1 MVHLITARL
10 DRVRHLVPEL
20 ARFGVVGATGSVVD
34 LGGSALLYGT
44 FHLGPITSKA
54 IALTA
59 ACVVTYLGSRFWT
72 FRHRENQA
80 VHRELILF
88 IVLNAIG
95 LVIAEIV
102 IGTTAYAF
110 GAKDQIA
117 YNVASVI
124 GTGIGTIFRFWAYRK
139 WVFLAPAPATA
150 ADPADLAAAD
160 PAAAAAAASAA
171 AAAPASAAPA
181 SATPA
186 PGSNGRSPAVSGR
199 PQNGGPAQKPRI
211 ITPNVAVL
219 PAHSSQP
226 SGTGKRRPE
235 EWLGGTG
242 TGLRPLPGGR
252 VTGQEH
258 REDGRLAPGQDD
270 PAAVGGG
277 HRASQGKPK
286 ASALGPSA
294 DAALEDPRHQLGG
307 HAAALVL
314 DLDHH

>member
-10 DRVRHLVPEL
+10 RRVRHLVPEL
-20 ARFGVVGATGSVVD
+20 AKFGVVGATGSVVD

-72 FRHRENQA
+72 FRNRENQA

-88 IVLNAIG
+88 IVLNVIG

-102 IGTTAYAF
+102 IGTTAYVF

-117 YNVASVI
+117 YNAASVI

-139 WVFLAPAPATA
+139 WVFLAPVPAAA

-171 AAAPASAAPA
+171 AATPAATSPAAT
-181 SATPA
+181 TPA
-186 PGSNGRSPAVSGR
+186 PGSNGRSQAPAANGR
-199 PQNGGPAQKPRI
+199 PRGGGQAQKPKI
-211 ITPNVAVL
+211 ITPNVTVL

-226 SGTGKRRPE
+226 TGTGKRRP
-235 EWLGGTG
+235 
-242 TGLRPLPGGR
+242 
-252 VTGQEH
+252 Q
-258 REDGRLAPGQDD
+258 
-270 PAAVGGG
+270 
-277 HRASQGKPK
+277 
-286 ASALGPSA
+286 
-294 DAALEDPRHQLGG
+294 
-307 HAAALVL
+307 
-314 DLDHH
+314 